1 MSKLKKLVSKLSPEE
16 FEIIFKNLQKTEANK
31 SAQLLDFFRNE
42 NYSDK
47 EIKDKLEVNN
57 NAYYTLRS
65 RLNDKIEA
73 FFLEKIESPRTALL
87 KKVANVNELIFNKN
101 KVIAITTL
109 QKLERELKEYDLSS
123 ELITVYKALKK
134 MHFGT
139 DKYYEYSQQY
149 NRHVAFTLAFDKA
162 EDLVADFFFK
172 YADQLLHYD
181 NRNTFSIEIILKE
194 LNNTSQ
200 LYNSH
205 RLKVLHELC
214 YLFHLIVTSEEKDVD
229 PEIRSRLFALDDI
242 LLAYRQDSIYHN
254 LRSVVKYLET
264 LHHYFN
270 SPRRDSVKSLFD
282 ELKPAHHLLLQN
294 YSTYTCAFLIPI
306 IRIYL
311 LKSNK
316 EFNDRKVKIEVT
328 KQKKLIDKENLD
340 IPTTYS
346 TCIFY
351 SYTSFVCEDY
361 QDSLMQIEPI
371 LEKINSRNY
380 LELFI
385 DLKLY
390 QAFILLRLGKK
401 DDVEF
406 SLNTVQRLLR
416 QMGDERKEHSYHFM
430 KLLRSKISTIEK
442 KKKENKIETY
452 SENFKEAKTPYLSPL
467 KLIKDWV

>member
-31 SAQLLDFFRNE
+31 SAQLLEFFRNE
-42 NYSDK
+42 NFSDK

-101 KVIAITTL
+101 KTIAITTL

-162 EDLVADFFFK
+162 EDLVADFFHK
-172 YADQLLHYD
+172 YADQMLHYD
-181 NRNTFSIEIILKE
+181 ERNKFTIDLILKE
-194 LNNTSQ
+194 LSNTSQ
-200 LYNSH
+200 LYHSH

-214 YLFHLIVTSEEKDVD
+214 YIYNAIISSNKKEIDSK
-229 PEIRSRLFALDDI
+229 IRSRLYELDDI

-254 LRSVVKYLET
+254 LRAVVKYLET

-270 SPRRDSVKSLFD
+270 SVRREEITTLFED
-282 ELKPAHHLLLQN
+282 LKPYNHLLLQN

-306 IRIYL
+306 IRISL
-311 LKSNK
+311 LKSNN

-328 KQKKLIDKENLD
+328 KHKKLIDKETLD
-340 IPTTYS
+340 IPTRYS

-351 SYTSFVCEDY
+351 SYTSLVCEDY
-361 QDSLMQIEPI
+361 QDALDQISPI
-371 LEKINSRNY
+371 LEQINSRNY
-380 LELFI
+380 IELFI
-385 DLKLY
+385 DIKLY
-390 QAFILLRLGKK
+390 QAFLMLKIGHTE
-401 DDVEF
+401 DVEF
-406 SLNTVQRLLR
+406 NLNTVQRLLR
-416 QMGDERKEHSYHFM
+416 QLDAERKEHSYLFM
-430 KLLRSKISTIEK
+430 KYLRSKISTIEK
-442 KKKENKIETY
+442 KKKENKIDTY
-452 SENFKEAKTPYLSPL
+452 SESFQESMIPYLSPL
-467 KLIKDWV
+467 AFIKDWI